1 MSLRISTDIGG
12 TFTDLVVCDERGIMS
27 VHKSPTTPARY
38 SDGIMAAVRVAS
50 EVMGLMVAKVLGM
63 CSTRAGGA
71 FIHGSTI
78 TTNAVLQGRVA
89 KVGLIC
95 TRGFRDTLI
104 IRGGA
109 EKKNP
114 YNLREKY
121 PPPYVPRYL
130 TMEVT
135 ERVNAE
141 GEIVVPLDEEDVR
154 RAVRQ
159 LKEYRVEVIAV
170 CLLWDIAN
178 AAHEQRIGKIIQE
191 EWPEIPY
198 VLAAELNPCLREL
211 WRTSCACIDASLKP
225 VLGTYMK
232 DLDSVL
238 KAHGY
243 GGDLSI
249 LTSTG
254 GVQSVEESLA
264 KPIYTIDSGPAMAPV
279 AGRVFGKIERN
290 TDNVLV
296 MDMGG
301 TSFDISSVMD
311 GNIAITREARISG
324 YDLGIAKVDSRS
336 IGAGGGSIA
345 WVDSGGLCHVG
356 PQSAQAVPGPA
367 CYDKGGTEPTVT
379 DANLVLGFLDPDY
392 YLGGRMKLRR
402 DLAEKAIMEKV
413 AKPLG
418 LSLQDAAFTVYTGVN
433 VNMVTAIEELTIWQG
448 IDPREFLFVAGGA
461 AAGLHVVAIC
471 RELGT
476 REAVT
481 PKTAGGLSAVGG
493 LFGDIVGE
501 YAAGYLAESHQFNF
515 KEVNAR
521 LEELEQRALSF
532 LHRAGVPPE
541 KQQIEFH
548 CEARYPYQIWELS
561 VPLRGKRVRTEAEL
575 AQLVADFHAVH
586 ERVFAVKED
595 TYIECIHWRVRAV
608 GVVEKPVLVEMPLG
622 PEDPAEALRGKRR
635 IYLGPR
641 DGEVDAS
648 IYRGD
653 LLKPGNRIH
662 PPSIIE
668 EPTTTLAVLPGS
680 EVTVTK
686 FGNYFIRFGR

>member
-12 TFTDLVVCDERGIMS
+12 TFTDLVVCDERGVMS
-27 VHKSPTTPARY
+27 VHKAPTTPARY
-38 SDGIMAAVRVAS
+38 SDGIMAAVQVAS
-50 EVMGLMVAKVLGM
+50 ENMAQAVAEVLKA
-63 CSTRAGGA
+63 CSTLTGGA

-78 TTNAVLQGRVA
+78 TTNAVLQGKVA

-135 ERVNAE
+135 ERINAE

-154 RAVRQ
+154 RAVGQ
-159 LKEYRVEVIAV
+159 LRKYGVEVIAV
-170 CLLWDIAN
+170 CLLWDIIN
-178 AAHEQRIGKIIQE
+178 ATHEHRIGEIIE
-191 EWPEIPY
+191 KEWPGIPY
-198 VLAAELNPCLREL
+198 VLAADLNPCLREL

-232 DLDSVL
+232 DLDAVL
-238 KAHGY
+238 KAQGY

-254 GVQSVEESLA
+254 GIQSVEESLA

-279 AGRVFGKIERN
+279 AGRVFGKLERE

-301 TSFDISSVMD
+301 TSFDISSVID

-345 WVDSGGLCHVG
+345 WVDPGGLCHVG

-367 CYDKGGTEPTVT
+367 CYGKGGTEPTVT
-379 DANLVLGFLDPDY
+379 DANLVLGFLDPNY
-392 YLGGRMKLRR
+392 YLGGRMKLHPE
-402 DLAEKAIMEKV
+402 LAETAIMEKV

-418 LSLQDAAFTVYTGVN
+418 LSLKDAAFTIFTGVN

-461 AAGLHVVAIC
+461 AAGLHVAAIC

-476 REAVT
+476 REAVM

-493 LFGDIVGE
+493 LFGDVVGE
-501 YAAGYLAESHQFNF
+501 YAAGFLTESHQFNF
-515 KEVNAR
+515 GEVNAR
-521 LEELEQRALSF
+521 LEELEERALSF
-532 LHRAGVPPE
+532 LKRAGIPPE
-541 KQQIEFH
+541 KRQLEFY

-561 VPLRGKRVRTEAEL
+561 VPLRAKRINTEDEL
-575 AQLVADFHAVH
+575 EQLVADFHAVH
-586 ERVFAVKED
+586 ERVFAVREH
-595 TYIECIHWRVRAV
+595 THIECIHWRVRAI
-608 GVVEKPVLVEMPLG
+608 GVVEKPVLVENPFVS
-622 PEDPAEALRGKRR
+622 EDPSVAFIGKRR

-641 DGEVDAS
+641 GGEVEAS

-653 LLKPGNRIH
+653 LLRSGNRIQ

-668 EPTTTLAVLPGS
+668 EATTTLAVLPGS
-680 EVTVTK
+680 QVTVTRY
-686 FGNYFIRFGR
+686 GNYFIQLG